1 MRILTLNT
9 WHNNGPWRQRRDALV
24 QGIVQYAPDILLLQE
39 LFDADWSNE
48 LQARLGFPYLVS
60 TQCSHSGLVVLSKLA
75 AHRSEI
81 YRMKTKSPFE
91 TYWRYAL
98 WAELGSDG
106 YRLSVFNTH
115 LSWELQDDA
124 TRQAQV
130 GELWL
135 FMEKHRSDSGF
146 TVVAGDFNCT
156 PDSVAMTWLISHSGF
171 ADTYAVLHPGEA
183 GFTWSNT
190 NLFAQNHRPVL
201 PERRIDYVLADPGF
215 VKNRLRR
222 CEVVFDV
229 PHSFGMFASDHFGVL
244 AEFEPS
250 DGAELSC

>member
-9 WHNNGPWRQRRDALV
+9 WHNSGPWRQRRDALV
-24 QGIVQYAPDILLLQE
+24 QGMIQYAPDILLLQE
-39 LFDADWSNE
+39 LFDADWSEE
-48 LQARLGFPYLVS
+48 LQSRLGYPYLVS
-60 TQCSHSGLVVLSKLA
+60 TECIHSGLVVLSKLPPQHSA
-75 AHRSEI
+75 IH
-81 YRMKTKSPFE
+81 RMKTKSPFE

-98 WAELGSDG
+98 WVDLRLSGQ
-106 YRLSVFNTH
+106 RLSVFNTH

-124 TRQAQV
+124 TREAQV
-130 GELWL
+130 RELWS
-135 FMEKHRSDSGF
+135 FIETHRADSGF

-156 PDSVAMTWLISHSGF
+156 PDSTAMTWFIGHSSF
-171 ADTYAVLHPGEA
+171 IDTYVNLHPGAA
-183 GFTWSNT
+183 GFTWSNK

-201 PERRIDYVLADPGF
+201 PERRIDYLFADPGF

-229 PHSFGMFASDHFGVL
+229 PQAAGVLASDHFGVL

-250 DGAELSC
+250 GSANL